1 MAQAP
6 TPAPVLAPAPAY
18 GAPKEEEKGWADTLK
33 GYVPDISMPKKW
45 PWESAETGLVGGRK
59 RARMMRGG
67 DFGANAPLSL
77 ATNASPISGINSARP
92 HNWVGGRTRGRRCS
106 NNRGRSRGRGG
117 SKMRGS
123 KMRGS
128 KMRGSKMRGS
138 RRSKKGGD
146 DIDNTWDIE
155 MGPRS
160 ESPAYINVAQDA
172 DDMEKGLTKFSPE
185 PEQGDEKVGGKRR
198 RGTKSKKHYKK
209 GAMSKTRKGR
219 KDFVTHKGDKYFHRR
234 GHRQT
239 TRQ

>member
-1 MAQAP
+1 MTKFSRQQRTKRGGENPSYVA
-6 TPAPVLAPAPAY
+6 PAPVAPAPAPAPAPAY

-33 GYVPDISMPKKW
+33 GYVPEMPKKW

-92 HNWVGGRTRGRRCS
+92 HNWVGGRTRGRRRS

-117 SKMRGS
+117 S
-123 KMRGS
+123 
-128 KMRGSKMRGS
+128 

-146 DIDNTWDIE
+146 DIDDTWDIE

-185 PEQGDEKVGGKRR
+185 PEPGDEKAGGKRR
-198 RGTKSKKHYKK
+198 RGNKSKKHYKK